1 MFEQMIPLL
10 SGAEKV
16 GIFAHE
22 NPDGDALGS
31 AYSLKLV
38 LQSMGKQAEVYLSAK
53 PDKQAYEIVKG
64 KEETG
69 LAAED
74 CDLLIA
80 VDCAAPDRLG
90 THRERFENHAN
101 TVAIDHHVTHADYAK
116 KTVVEGCSSCCEL
129 MMGLYTEMGIS
140 VDKEIAHN
148 VYMGMVCDTG
158 RFQFPDV
165 TPNTLRVAA
174 ELMEAGA
181 DFSDI
186 SKKIFDTK
194 TKEYY
199 ALMQRALNRL
209 TFYEDG
215 RVCSLYLGIEDFD
228 AAGIDDAG
236 AAGIVTMPS
245 SIEGVEVGIYVRERE
260 KGAYKVSLR
269 SLKTVDVSKI
279 AVALGGGGHVRASG
293 YSVTGKTV
301 PELLDEVLVEIR
313 KQLSEDRK

>member
-1 MFEQMIPLL
+1 MFEEIIPCLL
-10 SGAEKV
+10 GAEKV

-31 AYSLKLV
+31 SYSLKLV
-38 LQSMGKQAEVYLSAK
+38 LQNLGKRAEVYLSAK
-53 PDKQAYEIVKG
+53 PDRQAYELVKG
-64 KEETG
+64 KKETG
-69 LAAED
+69 LKAAD
-74 CDLLIA
+74 CDLLVA

-90 THRERFENHAN
+90 EHQELFVNHRN
-101 TVAIDHHVTHADYAK
+101 TVAIDHHVTHVRYAK
-116 KTVVEGCSSCCEL
+116 KAVVEGCSSCCEL
-129 MMGLYTEMGIS
+129 MMGLYTEMGCA
-140 VDKEIAHN
+140 VDKDIAHN
-148 VYMGMVCDTG
+148 VYLGMVCDTG

-174 ELMEAGA
+174 ELVELGA
-181 DFSDI
+181 DFAAI

-199 ALMQRALNRL
+199 ALMERALNRL
-209 TFYEDG
+209 SFYEEG
-215 RVCSLYLGIEDFD
+215 RVCALYLGMEDFE

-236 AAGIVTMPS
+236 AGGIVTLPS

-260 KGAYKVSLR
+260 AGTYKVSLR
-269 SLKTVDVSKI
+269 SPKTVDVSAI

-301 PELLDEVLVEIR
+301 PELLDEVLTEIK
-313 KQLSEDRK
+313 KQLKEDRG